1 MTFNTNADAHGD
13 FGEVLDTITHEM
25 GHRYQMQLI
34 ERLDPS
40 HPDALSPGDPEY
52 EQARWLQ
59 QDDNYFN
66 NHHDEFDNIYFTSPS
81 ETHSRVM
88 GNEVKEGL
96 REGFDL
102 PEEEDDDGGGGDGHS
117 H

>member
-1 MTFNTNADAHGD
+1 
-13 FGEVLDTITHEM
+13 M

-40 HPDALSPGDPEY
+40 HANALSPGDPEY

-88 GNEVKEGL
+88 GNEVKQGL
-96 REGFDL
+96 AEGFDL
-102 PEEEDDDGGGGDGHS
+102 PEEEEDDDGGGGDGHS